1 MAHLSIDRLVL
12 GTPLPTLRV
21 HRQDGLDMVTNA
33 NALARDIFG
42 ADIVDKPVFKVLRDA
57 QIFAMLDRVFDT
69 QTNQSCRFQRDV
81 VRSAMY
87 YEATA
92 IWMGPDQAVV
102 QFVDLT
108 DLETANQ
115 MRRDFVS
122 NVSHELKTPLAAL
135 MGFIETLLGPAR
147 NDAAAHD
154 RFLNIMNQEAQRM
167 NRLVSDLL
175 SLSRVEETERKRPT
189 NTVCV
194 NDVLTS
200 SLEVL
205 HPTAKAANVRI
216 DTVGLDQPVHILGDW
231 DQMIQVCVN
240 LMENAIKYGGSDNTV
255 VLTLVGSQYDPTL
268 RKPCAI
274 IRVKDHGPGIDAIHL
289 PRLAE
294 RFYRVDDHRDR
305 KTGGTGLGLAIVKH
319 IVTRHRGRMAVQ
331 SKRGQGAEFSI
342 ILPLASEINADLAGL
357 S

>member
-1 MAHLSIDRLVL
+1 MAQISIDRLVL
-12 GTPLPTLRV
+12 GTPLPTLLL
-21 HRQDGLDMVTNA
+21 HRRDGLDTVKNA

-42 ADIVDKPVFKVLRDA
+42 TEIADKPLFKVLRDA
-57 QIFAMLDRVFDT
+57 QIFDMLDRVFDT
-69 QTNQSCRFQRDV
+69 QTNQICRFQRDV
-81 VRSAMY
+81 ARSTMY
-87 YEATA
+87 YDATA
-92 IWMGPDQAVV
+92 IWVGPDQAVM
-102 QFVDLT
+102 QFTDLT

-147 NDAAAHD
+147 SDAVAQD
-154 RFLNIMNQEAQRM
+154 RFLKIMNQEAQRM

-175 SLSRVEETERKRPT
+175 SLSRVEETQRMRPT
-189 NTVCV
+189 KTVCL

-205 HPTAKAANVRI
+205 QPAAQTANVRI
-216 DTVGLDQPVHILGDW
+216 DTVGLDQRVCILGDW
-231 DQMIQVCVN
+231 DQLVQVCVN
-240 LMENAIKYGGSDNTV
+240 LMENAIKYGGPDTTV
-255 VLTLVGSQYDPTL
+255 ILTLVGSQYDQTL
-268 RKPCAI
+268 RKHCAI
-274 IRVKDHGPGIDAIHL
+274 IRVKDHGPGIEAIHL

-319 IVTRHRGRMAVQ
+319 IATRHRGRLAVQ
-331 SKRGQGAEFSI
+331 SQRGQGAEFSI
-342 ILPLASEINADLAGL
+342 ILPLASEINGEL
-357 S
+357 SSLS

>member
-1 MAHLSIDRLVL
+1 MAQISIDRLVL
-12 GTPLPTLRV
+12 GTPLPTLLLQR
-21 HRQDGLDMVTNA
+21 HDGLDTIRNA

-42 ADIVDKPVFKVLRDA
+42 TEIVDKPLFKVLRDA
-57 QIFAMLDRVFDT
+57 QIFDMLDRVFDT
-69 QTNQSCRFQRDV
+69 QTNQTCRFQRDV
-81 VRSAMY
+81 ARSTMY
-87 YEATA
+87 YDATA

-102 QFVDLT
+102 QFTDLT

-147 NDAAAHD
+147 PDPVAQE
-154 RFLNIMNQEAQRM
+154 RFLKIMNQEAQRM

-175 SLSRVEETERKRPT
+175 SLSRVEETQRMRPT
-189 NTVCV
+189 KTVCL
-194 NDVLTS
+194 NDILTS

-205 HPTAKAANVRI
+205 QPTAQTNNVQI
-216 DTVGLDQPVHILGDW
+216 TTQGLDQRVCILGDW
-231 DQMIQVCVN
+231 DQLVQVFVN
-240 LMENAIKYGGSDNTV
+240 LMENAIKYGGPDNTV
-255 VLTLVGSQYDPTL
+255 VLTLVGSVYEQTL
-268 RKPCAI
+268 RKTCAI
-274 IRVKDHGPGIDAIHL
+274 VRVKDHGPGIDAVHL

-319 IVTRHRGRMAVQ
+319 IATRHRGRMVVQ
-331 SKRGQGAEFSI
+331 SQRGQGAEFSI
-342 ILPLASEINADLAGL
+342 ILPLAAEINGELV
-357 S
+357 SSS